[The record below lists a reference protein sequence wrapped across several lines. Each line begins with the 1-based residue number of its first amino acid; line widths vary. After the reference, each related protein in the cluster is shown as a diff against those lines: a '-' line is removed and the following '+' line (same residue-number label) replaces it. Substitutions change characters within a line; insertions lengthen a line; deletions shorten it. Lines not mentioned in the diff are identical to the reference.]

1 MNPLN
6 HNALLVLDMQGPFV
20 ANLPAERSFLEPIGR
35 AIAAARAKAIPV
47 IYVVVSFRP
56 GMPEI
61 GSTNQIFSPFKERMH
76 AADMQE
82 FARIHPAV
90 APRAGEIVV
99 SKLRVSAF
107 TGSGLDVILK
117 AAAIEHLVIC
127 GITTSG
133 AVLSTVREA
142 ADKDY
147 RLTVLADGCADK
159 DAEAHRVLTASIFP
173 IQATVLQVDEWAQQ

>member
-1 MNPLN
+1 MNPLPN
-6 HNALLVLDMQGPFV
+6 TALLVLDMQGPFV
-20 ANLPAERSFLEPIGR
+20 AGLPDASPVLQAIAR
-35 AIAAARAKAIPV
+35 ALAAARAQALPV
-47 IYVVVSFRP
+47 IHVVVSFRP

-61 GSTNQIFSPFKERMH
+61 GSTNQIFSPFKQRMH

-90 APRAGEIVV
+90 APQAGEPVV
-99 SKLRVSAF
+99 VKLRVSAF
-107 TGSGLDVILK
+107 AGSGLDIILK

-159 DAEAHRVLTASIFP
+159 DIEAHRVLTTSIFP
-173 IQATVLQVDEWAQQ
+173 TQATVVQVAEWAQ